1 MGFHIL
7 QISISCLIPL
17 IYLSYIL
24 QKYSYVYIL
33 LGNLLIS
40 LYVHRKDRLE
50 TIEIEDKID
59 SVFITIWI
67 VKNLYEIGLII
78 FTTKNIFYTC
88 YIVFVALLNVNNCC
102 YLNRLRLNYSW
113 RSRENI
119 EYHIKMH
126 LSATLGTY
134 VLIYNL

>member
-33 LGNLLIS
+33 LGNLCIS

-59 SVFITIWI
+59 SVFIIIWI

-88 YIVFVALLNVNNCC
+88 YILLVALVHVNNCY

-126 LSATLGTY
+126 LSGISGTY